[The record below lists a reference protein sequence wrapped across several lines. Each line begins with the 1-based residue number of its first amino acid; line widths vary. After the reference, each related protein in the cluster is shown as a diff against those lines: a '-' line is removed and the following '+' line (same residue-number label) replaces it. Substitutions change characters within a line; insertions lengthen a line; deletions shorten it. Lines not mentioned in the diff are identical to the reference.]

1 MDSLSTTDDHV
12 MIYMT
17 APSHQE
23 AEKIAQALVGERLAA
38 CVNILGPAMSIYRW
52 EGKVEQA
59 QEIVLI
65 AKTRRGRADALAAR
79 VKTLHSYE
87 IPCIVQYR
95 VEAATKDFLAWVDA
109 ETKLN

>member
-1 MDSLSTTDDHV
+1 MDSLNHTDDHV

-17 APSHQE
+17 TASQEE

-38 CVNILGPAMSIYRW
+38 CVYILGPATSIYRW

-79 VKTLHSYE
+79 VKSLHSYE

-95 VEAATKDFLAWVDA
+95 VEAATKDFLGWVDA